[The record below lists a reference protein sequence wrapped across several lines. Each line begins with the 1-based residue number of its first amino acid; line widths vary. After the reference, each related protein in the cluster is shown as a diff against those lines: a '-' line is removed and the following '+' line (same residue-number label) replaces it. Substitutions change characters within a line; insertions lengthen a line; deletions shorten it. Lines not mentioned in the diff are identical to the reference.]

1 MTTRTMSQRP
11 PTWAARRC
19 PGRGPTLVLVLGL
32 LASPVAA
39 RIGPPGAPH
48 GGTLA
53 APPAVLFSTYL
64 GGGIADQAWAI
75 AVDAQGNS
83 YLAGYTAS
91 TDFPT
96 LNALQPV
103 SGGQGDAFVSKF
115 DPDGALVYSTYLGG
129 SYVDYATAIAVDAQG
144 SAYVTG
150 WTGSSDFPVANALD
164 PTYNGGWD
172 IFVAK
177 LAPDGQALVYSTYL
191 GGTAEENGDAIAV
204 DGDGNAYVA
213 GETESTDFPLAN
225 AFQSSLGGSQDA
237 FVTKLSAAGDAIVYS
252 TYLGGAFGGE
262 TGQGIAVDAAGEA
275 HVTGWTTA
283 GDFPTANA
291 YQESLHGIWDVFVT
305 KLASAGNALVYSTF
319 LGGADEE
326 YVDQGRAIALDSSDA
341 AYVTGFTG
349 SFFFPVLN
357 AYQFNYGGQVDAF
370 VAKFGAGGQLLFSTY
385 LGGVNSDVGN
395 GIALDGARNI
405 VVAGLTLSEDFPVV
419 AAIQPTMAGFEDLF
433 VTKFRSDAL
442 ALDYSTYYGGALAGR
457 EEYGATGV
465 GLDAGGNVYLASQAS
480 TLDFPLVNPWQPS
493 NHGSYDAIVVKLSG
507 PLFLDGFEA
516 GDTAA
521 WSATVGGP

>member
-1 MTTRTMSQRP
+1 
-11 PTWAARRC
+11 
-19 PGRGPTLVLVLGL
+19 
-32 LASPVAA
+32 
-39 RIGPPGAPH
+39 
-48 GGTLA
+48 
-53 APPAVLFSTYL
+53 
-64 GGGIADQAWAI
+64 
-75 AVDAQGNS
+75 
-83 YLAGYTAS
+83 
-91 TDFPT
+91 
-96 LNALQPV
+96 
-103 SGGQGDAFVSKF
+103 
-115 DPDGALVYSTYLGG
+115 
-129 SYVDYATAIAVDAQG
+129 
-144 SAYVTG
+144 
-150 WTGSSDFPVANALD
+150 
-164 PTYNGGWD
+164 
-172 IFVAK
+172 
-177 LAPDGQALVYSTYL
+177 
-191 GGTAEENGDAIAV
+191 
-204 DGDGNAYVA
+204 
-213 GETESTDFPLAN
+213 
-225 AFQSSLGGSQDA
+225 
-237 FVTKLSAAGDAIVYS
+237 VTKL
-252 TYLGGAFGGE
+252 T
-262 TGQGIAVDAAGEA
+262 
-275 HVTGWTTA
+275 
-283 GDFPTANA
+283 
-291 YQESLHGIWDVFVT
+291 
-305 KLASAGNALVYSTF
+305 SAGNALVYSTF
-319 LGGADEE
+319 LGGSDEE

-457 EEYGATGV
+457 EEYGVTGV

-507 PLFLDGFEA
+507 PLFLDGFEV